1 MGQRGK
7 LKVYLGFAPGVG
19 KTCAMLSEAHDLVDR
34 GHDVL
39 VGIVEDH
46 GRERTRA
53 LTEGLPILP
62 RKMVAHRGGEY
73 DEMDL
78 EAALAAHPQVV
89 LVDELAHTIV
99 GAQDSDG
106 DRPAEGAKRWH
117 DVYALLD
124 AGIDVI
130 STMNIQHVES
140 LNDVVSAVTG
150 TRQRET
156 VPDQVLRDADEIEL
170 VDLSPDALRI
180 RLARGEVYRQQQAE
194 TALNS
199 YFRVGNLTALRE
211 LSLLWLADKVDEVLE
226 KYREDEKIQDNWPAR
241 ERVVVAVQGD
251 DVSEA
256 LIRRGARI
264 TERVA
269 GREMLV
275 VFVSGAD
282 GALEGDVPRRLRRLQ
297 ELTESLDGQWR
308 VIEGDDVAKTLLEFA
323 RTVNASQ
330 LVIGLGTRMS
340 RLFSSTAHKIIDGS
354 GRIDVHIVSTVG
366 SAVKNGR
373 SSTVRSLLRRA
384 KTYVVGRSRRHTG
397 ALDTT
402 PQLSPARRGA
412 GWALAILGP
421 ILLTLFMTPFDHQE
435 GALGSIL
442 LGYLTIAVFAALA
455 GGFGPAIVAVA
466 LGSVLA
472 NWFFTHPYR
481 TLTVTEPAN
490 LVQIILFFV
499 ISVAVAVVV
508 DIAERRRA
516 ESNRRLG
523 QAVVLSD
530 LARGALDEGD
540 DIHSLL
546 SRLRET
552 FNLRRVDLQQYSKER
567 KKWVTMATTDPGG
580 IGVPWPGKK
589 TPAHVGAGDGMR
601 FVLGGRELSPAES
614 AMIEAHGARI
624 TAIIDR
630 EQLHAMRRATA
641 ALEAGNR
648 VGTALLTAVSHDLR
662 TPLAG
667 IKAAITG
674 LTMDDVELDED
685 SRALLMDTIA
695 SSTDRLETVI
705 GNLLDMSRVNS
716 NTVTVHHA
724 PVNYADV
731 VDAVIAEL
739 PGAAQHI
746 ETHVDASV
754 APAVGDTGLVQRIVA
769 NIVINARTYAPN
781 SPIEI
786 RAQEGVSAS
795 TASPGTVQL
804 IISDHGPGFP
814 PEKLNDVFTPF
825 QRLGDQSANQNGLGL
840 GLAVARG
847 FAEAMGGSL
856 EAHNTPGGGA
866 TLVLTLPRAG
876 AAPGDLTPT
885 ADHTPTAAPHP
896 VSTAP
901 ASPTESPH
909 PYSSSN
915 PASAAASATDLTPT
929 ADHTPTAA
937 PHLASAD
944 GHRTGTAGVGMR
956 VASDKKETNNANPK
970 EPE

>member
-1 MGQRGK
+1 MAKRGT

-46 GRERTRA
+46 GRERTRK

-62 RKMVAHRGGEY
+62 RKSVAHRGGEY
-73 DEMDL
+73 DELDL
-78 EAALAAHPQVV
+78 EAALEAHPEII
-89 LVDELAHTIV
+89 LVDELAHTVV

-130 STMNIQHVES
+130 STMNIQHLES

-226 KYREDEKIQDNWPAR
+226 KYREAEKIQENWPAR

-275 VFVSGAD
+275 VFVTGAD
-282 GALEGDVPRRLRRLQ
+282 AALEGDLPQRLRRLQ

-308 VIEGDDVAKTLLEFA
+308 VIEGDDVANTLLEFA

-340 RLFSSTAHKIIDGS
+340 RLFSSTAHRIIDGS

-366 SAVKNGR
+366 SAAKNGR
-373 SSTVRSLLRRA
+373 GTGVRSLLRRA
-384 KTYVVGRSRRHTG
+384 KTYVVGSSNRRMG

-402 PQLSPARRGA
+402 PQLSPTRRGA

-421 ILLTLFMTPFDHQE
+421 ILLTVLMMPFDHEE

-442 LGYLTIAVFAALA
+442 LGYLTIAVFSALA
-455 GGFGPAIVAVA
+455 GGFGPAIVAVT

-472 NWFFTHPYR
+472 NWYFTHPYR

-516 ESNRRLG
+516 VSNRRLG

-540 DIHSLL
+540 DIRSLL
-546 SRLRET
+546 ERLRET

-567 KKWVTMATTDPGG
+567 KKWVTMETTDPGG

-630 EQLHAMRRATA
+630 EQIDAMRRATA

-667 IKAAITG
+667 IKAAISG
-674 LTMDDVELDED
+674 LTMDDVELDAN
-685 SRALLMDTIA
+685 SRALLMETIE

-705 GNLLDMSRVNS
+705 GNLLDMGRVNS
-716 NTVTVHHA
+716 NTVTVRRM
-724 PVNYADV
+724 PVQYADV
-731 VDAVIAEL
+731 VDAIYAEL
-739 PGAAQHI
+739 PEAAQHI
-746 ETHVDASV
+746 DNLVEQTTSPVV
-754 APAVGDTGLVQRIVA
+754 ADPGLVQRIVA

-781 SPIEI
+781 SRIEL
-786 RAQEGVSAS
+786 RAQEIPESKS
-795 TASPGTVQL
+795 IQL
-804 IISDHGPGFP
+804 RMIDHGPGFP
-814 PEKLNDVFTPF
+814 PEKFNDVFTPF
-825 QRLGDQSANQNGLGL
+825 QRLGDHSANTNGLGL

-847 FAEAMGGSL
+847 FAEAMGGTL
-856 EAHNTPGGGA
+856 EAENTPGGGA
-866 TLVLTLPRAG
+866 TLVLTLPAANTEPPPEDAESPG
-876 AAPGDLTPT
+876 AIAEPPATENAPGLSESRGRDRENGIDDEVGVGIKENKQPPGSQQET
-885 ADHTPTAAPHP
+885 A
-896 VSTAP
+896 
-901 ASPTESPH
+901 E
-909 PYSSSN
+909 
-915 PASAAASATDLTPT
+915 SAADRLENEARADATTIVKP
-929 ADHTPTAA
+929 
-937 PHLASAD
+937 AD
-944 GHRTGTAGVGMR
+944 GTV
-956 VASDKKETNNANPK
+956 TNEDTPVTNEDAR
-970 EPE
+970 

>member
-1 MGQRGK
+1 MTKRGT

-34 GHDVL
+34 GYDVL

-46 GRERTRA
+46 GRARTKK

-62 RKMVAHRGGEY
+62 RKSVAHRGGSY
-73 DEMDL
+73 DELDL
-78 EAALAAHPQVV
+78 EAALEAHPQII
-89 LVDELAHTIV
+89 LVDELAHTVV
-99 GAQDSDG
+99 GTQETDG
-106 DRPAEGAKRWH
+106 DRPVEGAKRWH

-130 STMNIQHVES
+130 STMNIQHLES

-226 KYREDEKIQDNWPAR
+226 KYREDEKIQENWPAR

-251 DVSEA
+251 EVSEA

-275 VFVSGAD
+275 VYVFSAD
-282 GALEGDVPRRLRRLQ
+282 AALEGDLPQRLQRLQ

-308 VIEGDDVAKTLLEFA
+308 VLEGDDVANTLLEFA

-354 GRIDVHIVSTVG
+354 GRIDVHIVSTTNASLSAKG
-366 SAVKNGR
+366 SKDSEQGGAGSGSRVQR
-373 SSTVRSLLRRA
+373 SGFSNIPALLRRA
-384 KTYVVGRSRRHTG
+384 VAYALGGSRRRAS
-397 ALDTT
+397 ALDTSK
-402 PQLSPARRGA
+402 QLSPGRKLA
-412 GWALAILGP
+412 GWALALLGP
-421 ILLTLFMTPFDHQE
+421 IALTMLMMPLDHEE

-442 LGYLTIAVFAALA
+442 LGYLTIAVFSALA
-455 GGFGPAIVAVA
+455 GGFGPAIVAV
-466 LGSVLA
+466 LFGSILA

-481 TLTVTEPAN
+481 TLTVTEPTN
-490 LVQIILFFV
+490 LVQILLFFV
-499 ISVAVAVVV
+499 ISVAMAAVV

-516 ESNRRLG
+516 VSNRRLG

-540 DIHSLL
+540 DIRSLL
-546 SRLRET
+546 ERLRET

-567 KKWVTMATTDPGG
+567 KKWVTMETTDPGG

-589 TPAHVGAGDGMR
+589 APAHVGAGDGMR
-601 FVLGGRELSPAES
+601 FVLGGRDLSPAES

-630 EQLHAMRRATA
+630 EQIDAMRRATA

-667 IKAAITG
+667 IKAAISG
-674 LTMDDVELDED
+674 LTMDDVELDDD
-685 SRALLMDTIA
+685 SRALLMETIE

-705 GNLLDMSRVNS
+705 GNLLDMGRVNS
-716 NTVTVHHA
+716 NTVTVRNM
-724 PVNYADV
+724 PVQYADV
-731 VDAVIAEL
+731 IDAVCAEL
-739 PGAAQHI
+739 PEAAQHI
-746 ETHVDASV
+746 DNLVEETTQPVIGDA
-754 APAVGDTGLVQRIVA
+754 GLVQRIVA
-769 NIVINARTYAPN
+769 NIVINARIYAPH
-781 SPIEI
+781 SRIEI
-786 RAQEGVSAS
+786 RAQVMPDSKAI
-795 TASPGTVQL
+795 QL
-804 IISDHGPGFP
+804 RVIDHGPGFP
-814 PEKLNDVFTPF
+814 PEKFNDVFVPF
-825 QRLGDQSANQNGLGL
+825 QRLGDHSANTNGLGL

-847 FAEAMGGSL
+847 FAEAMGGTL
-856 EAHNTPGGGA
+856 EAENTPGGGA
-866 TLVLTLPRAG
+866 TLVLTLP
-876 AAPGDLTPT
+876 AADTEPMAAHSAPHALGSAESRP
-885 ADHTPTAAPHP
+885 ADSAPEPHPDTSAPAPHP
-896 VSTAP
+896 QGTSAP
-901 ASPTESPH
+901 EPH
-909 PYSSSN
+909 PQGTSAPEPHPDTSTHN
-915 PASAAASATDLTPT
+915 PQDTHANTPP
-929 ADHTPTAA
+929 AHE
-937 PHLASAD
+937 
-944 GHRTGTAGVGMR
+944 
-956 VASDKKETNNANPK
+956 ETR
-970 EPE
+970 